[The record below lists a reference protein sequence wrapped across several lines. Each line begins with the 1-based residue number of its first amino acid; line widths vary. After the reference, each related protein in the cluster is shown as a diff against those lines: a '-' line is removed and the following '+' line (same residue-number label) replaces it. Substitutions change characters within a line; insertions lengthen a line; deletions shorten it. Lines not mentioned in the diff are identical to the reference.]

1 MLLLT
6 DSTDFYFTLH
16 ICTIHKSVLRTSV
29 RISSIDSQ
37 KHTYLDYDWYLYRK
51 SCGKI
56 SFELQINRRCTPV
69 KFNLAF
75 SWREK
80 KLKKAYLI
88 FSALHWRMIGNVV
101 GKKNVPA
108 FFSARKRTKQLSET
122 IPPPMWV
129 VMANQRLF
137 NIIPCLKL
145 NR

>member
-80 KLKKAYLI
+80 KLKK
-88 FSALHWRMIGNVV
+88 FQFGSNMQGQWNQSKIGCTNFNLRPFYWEC
-101 GKKNVPA
+101 KNC
-108 FFSARKRTKQLSET
+108 
-122 IPPPMWV
+122 
-129 VMANQRLF
+129 LF
-137 NIIPCLKL
+137 PFKAKILGVQINI
-145 NR
+145 